1 MLSLKIL
8 PFYGL
13 SIQEFFFLAF
23 LIQHSDN
30 RVSFFSP
37 KNINVRKFRVKDF
50 ALHSTIGAA
59 CTPYGPL
66 VKKKKKTPRVEGD
79 YNVTVYQPRDSPQG
93 HIEHVFPTI
102 QIWSSKDLFSR
113 KTCPSALEAPWGYK
127 YVIGDISLPKYSIP

>member
-66 VKKKKKTPRVEGD
+66 VKKKKKHPGSKVIIMLRFINPAILLKDTL
-79 YNVTVYQPRDSPQG
+79 NTCFQPFKFGRP
-93 HIEHVFPTI
+93 
-102 QIWSSKDLFSR
+102 
-113 KTCPSALEAPWGYK
+113 KTYSAAKLVRLHLRHPEA
-127 YVIGDISLPKYSIP
+127 INTS